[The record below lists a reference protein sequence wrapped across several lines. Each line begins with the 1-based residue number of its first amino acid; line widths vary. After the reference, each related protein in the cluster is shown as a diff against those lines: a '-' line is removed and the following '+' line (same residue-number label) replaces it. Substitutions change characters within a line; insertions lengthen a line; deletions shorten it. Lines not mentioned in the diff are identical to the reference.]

1 MTQLYSVLRP
11 LIFLLDPELAHSIVI
26 KFLKLGLFVPEKIN
40 NDPILKTDLWGKTF
54 LSPLGLAAGFDK
66 NAEAVPAMLGQGFG
80 FVEVGSITP
89 KKQKGNVKPRL
100 FRLVNDRAVINRM
113 GFNNDGHRTIL
124 TRIKKFRQ
132 RKVQGLIG
140 INLGKN
146 KNGQDP
152 FSDYVEGIRL
162 FAEYADYL
170 VINISS
176 PNTPGVRALQEK
188 ENLDRLLSHAK
199 NALSEIADQCRP
211 PPLLLKISPDLTDS
225 EKADIIEV
233 VLKHQVDGVI
243 ATNTTV
249 SRPSSLQNRFQPE
262 AGGLSGKPLFE
273 QSTKLLGDFYKLTN
287 GKVPLIGVGGI
298 SSGADAY
305 EKIRAGASLVQL
317 YSALI
322 YDGPKITCRINRELA
337 DFLRKDGF
345 TNVSQAVGSG

>member
-1 MTQLYSVLRP
+1 MTQLYSALRP
-11 LIFLLDPELAHSIVI
+11 LIFLLDPEVAHSIII
-26 KFLKLGLFVPEKIN
+26 KFLRLGFFVPEKTKY
-40 NDPILKTDLWGKTF
+40 DPILKTDLWGKTF

-66 NAEAVPAMLGQGFG
+66 NAEAVPAMLGQGFS

-89 KKQKGNVKPRL
+89 QKQIGNVKPRL

-124 TRIKKFRQ
+124 TRIRKLRQ
-132 RKVQGLIG
+132 QKVQGLIG

-146 KNGQDP
+146 KNGRDP
-152 FSDYVEGIRL
+152 FSDYAEGIRL

-176 PNTPGVRALQEK
+176 PNTPGVRALQAK

-199 NALSEIADQCRP
+199 NALSEIAAQCRP

-225 EKADIIEV
+225 EKADIVEV
-233 VLKHQVDGVI
+233 ILKHQVDGVI
-243 ATNTTV
+243 ASNTTV
-249 SRPSSLQNRFQPE
+249 SRPSSLQKRFRSE
-262 AGGLSGKPLFE
+262 AGGLSGKPLFGP
-273 QSTKLLGDFYKLTN
+273 STKLLGDFYKLTN

-305 EKIRAGASLVQL
+305 DKIRAGASLVQL

-322 YDGPKITCRINRELA
+322 YDGPKIACRINRELA
-337 DFLRKDGF
+337 EFLRKDGF
-345 TNVSQAVGSG
+345 TRVSQAVGLG